1 MATSHKTAI
10 SFQNLHIYVK
20 MTKVSHDASIEL
32 NQLCKDSKER
42 IKYRKYC
49 PHCDKEITGNDIIKG
64 YQYAENRYVTLNQDE
79 LESIKS
85 DQDKNLT
92 VQYFCKPSEI
102 SDILLDRCYYLTP
115 EIESEKDYSMF
126 RKAMSANRV
135 VAICEIVIGNQMELV
150 ALFPTK
156 MEIIAFI
163 LFYENEINECP
174 VIMQHKTSKDDM
186 DVLKSD
192 ITKKTRTFDWS
203 SHFDK
208 YQLRLRKLITDKI
221 PKSAK

>member
-10 SFQNLHIYVK
+10 SFQNLHISVK
-20 MTKVSHDASIEL
+20 MMKVSHDASIEL

-49 PHCDKEITGNDIIKG
+49 PNCDKEITSTDIVKG
-64 YQYAENRYVTLNQDE
+64 YQYAENKYITLNQDE

-85 DQDKNLT
+85 EQDKNLT
-92 VQYFCKPSEI
+92 IQYFCKPSEI
-102 SDILLDRCYYLTP
+102 SDVLLDRCYYLVP
-115 EIESEKDYSMF
+115 EIESEKEYSVL

-135 VAICEIVIGNQMELV
+135 VSICEIVIGTQMELL

-156 MEIIAFI
+156 REIIAFV
-163 LFYENEINECP
+163 LFYESEINECP
-174 VIMQHKTSKDDM
+174 AIIQHRTSKEDM

-192 ITKKTRTFDWS
+192 IIKITKPFDWS

-208 YQLRLRKLITDKI
+208 YQLKLRKLIVNKV
-221 PKSAK
+221 PKK

>member
-10 SFQNLHIYVK
+10 SFQNLRISVK
-20 MTKVSHDASIEL
+20 MMKVSHDASIEL

-49 PHCDKEITGNDIIKG
+49 PHCDKEITGEDIIKG

-85 DQDKNLT
+85 GRDKNLA

-102 SDILLDRCYYLTP
+102 SDILLDRCYYLVP

-135 VAICEIVIGNQMELV
+135 VAICEIVIGTQMELV
-150 ALFPTK
+150 ALFPIK
-156 MEIIAFI
+156 SEIIAFV

-174 VIMQHKTSKDDM
+174 AIIQHKTPKENM
-186 DVLKSD
+186 DALKSH
-192 ITKKTRTFDWS
+192 ITKMTKPFDWS

-208 YQLRLRKLITDKI
+208 YQQRLRKLIMDKI
-221 PKSAK
+221 PKK

>member
-1 MATSHKTAI
+1 MAASHKTAI
-10 SFQNLHIYVK
+10 SFQNLHIPVK
-20 MTKVSHDASIEL
+20 MIKVSHDASIEL

-49 PHCDKEITGNDIIKG
+49 PRCDKEITGDDIVKG

-85 DQDKNLT
+85 DRDKNLA
-92 VQYFCKPSEI
+92 VQYFCKSSEI
-102 SDILLDRCYYLTP
+102 SDILLDRCYYLMP
-115 EIESEKDYSMF
+115 EIELEKDYSML

-135 VAICEIVIGNQMELV
+135 AAICEIVIGNQMELV

-156 MEIIAFI
+156 REIIAFV
-163 LFYENEINECP
+163 LFYESEINECP
-174 VIMQHKTSKDDM
+174 SIMQHRISKEDM

-192 ITKKTRTFDWS
+192 ITKMTKPFDWS

-208 YQLRLRKLITDKI
+208 YQQKLRELIMNKI
-221 PKSAK
+221 LKK

>member
-10 SFQNLHIYVK
+10 SFQNLHISVK
-20 MTKVSHDASIEL
+20 MMKVSHDARIEL

-49 PHCDKEITGNDIIKG
+49 PHCDKEISSTDIVKG
-64 YQYAENRYVTLNQDE
+64 YQYAENRYITFNQDE

-85 DQDKNLT
+85 NQDKNLT
-92 VQYFCKPSEI
+92 VQYFCRPSEI

-126 RKAMSANRV
+126 RKAMSASRV

-156 MEIIAFI
+156 REIIAFT

-174 VIMQHKTSKDDM
+174 TIMQHKTPKEDM
-186 DVLKSD
+186 DVLRSD
-192 ITKKTRTFDWS
+192 ITKMTKPFDWS

-208 YQLRLRKLITDKI
+208 YQVRLRKLIMDKI
-221 PKSAK
+221 PKK

>member
-10 SFQNLHIYVK
+10 SFQNLHISVK
-20 MTKVSHDASIEL
+20 MIKVSHDASIEL

-49 PHCDKEITGNDIIKG
+49 PHCDKEITSADIVKG
-64 YQYAENRYVTLNQDE
+64 YQYAENKYVTINQHE
-79 LESIKS
+79 LEYIKS
-85 DQDKNLT
+85 EQDKNLT
-92 VQYFCKPSEI
+92 IQYFCKPYEI
-102 SDILLDRCYYLTP
+102 SDILLDRCYYLVP
-115 EIESEKDYSMF
+115 EIESEKECSML
-126 RKAMSANRV
+126 RKAMSVNRV
-135 VAICEIVIGNQMELV
+135 VAICEIVLGTQMELV

-156 MEIIAFI
+156 REIIAFV

-174 VIMQHKTSKDDM
+174 AIMQHRISKEDM

-192 ITKKTRTFDWS
+192 IIKMTKPFNWS

-208 YQLRLRKLITDKI
+208 YQQRLRKLIVNKI
-221 PKSAK
+221 PKS

>member
-1 MATSHKTAI
+1 M
-10 SFQNLHIYVK
+10 
-20 MTKVSHDASIEL
+20 MKVSHDASIEL
-32 NQLCKDSKER
+32 NQLCKDSKKR

-64 YQYAENRYVTLNQDE
+64 YQYTENKYVTLNQDE

-85 DQDKNLT
+85 NQDSNLT
-92 VQYFCKPSEI
+92 VQYFCKSSEI
-102 SDILLDRCYYLTP
+102 SDILLDRCYYLVP

-150 ALFPTK
+150 ALFSTK
-156 MEIIAFI
+156 REIIAFV
-163 LFYENEINECP
+163 LFYESEINECP
-174 VIMQHKTSKDDM
+174 AIMQHRTFKEDM

-192 ITKKTRTFDWS
+192 ITQITKPFDWS

-208 YQLRLRKLITDKI
+208 YQLRLRKLIMDKI
-221 PKSAK
+221 PKK

>member
-1 MATSHKTAI
+1 MAASYKTAI
-10 SFQNLHIYVK
+10 SFQNLHISVK
-20 MTKVSHDASIEL
+20 MMKVSHDASIEL

-49 PHCDKEITGNDIIKG
+49 PHCDKEITSTDIVKG
-64 YQYAENRYVTLNQDE
+64 YQYAENKYITLNQDE

-102 SDILLDRCYYLTP
+102 SDILLDRCYYLVP

-126 RKAMSANRV
+126 RKAMSTNRV

-150 ALFPTK
+150 TLFPTK
-156 MEIIAFI
+156 REIIAFV
-163 LFYENEINECP
+163 LFYESEINECP
-174 VIMQHKTSKDDM
+174 AIMQHRTSKEDM
-186 DVLKSD
+186 DILKSD
-192 ITKKTRTFDWS
+192 ITKMIKPFNWS

-208 YQLRLRKLITDKI
+208 YQLKLRKLIMNKI
-221 PKSAK
+221 PKI

>member
-1 MATSHKTAI
+1 MAASCKTAI
-10 SFQNLHIYVK
+10 SFKNLHISVK
-20 MTKVSHDASIEL
+20 MIKVNHDANIEL

-49 PHCDKEITGNDIIKG
+49 PHCDKEITNTDIIKG
-64 YQYAENRYVTLNQDE
+64 YQYAENRYVTLTQDE
-79 LESIKS
+79 LESLKS

-102 SDILLDRCYYLTP
+102 SDILLDRCYYLVP

-135 VAICEIVIGNQMELV
+135 VAICEIALSTQMELV

-156 MEIIAFI
+156 REIIAFV

-174 VIMQHKTSKDDM
+174 AIMQHRIPKENM
-186 DVLKSD
+186 DILKYD
-192 ITKKTRTFDWS
+192 IIKMTKSFDWN

-208 YQLRLRKLITDKI
+208 YQVKLRKLITDKI
-221 PKSAK
+221 PKR